1 MLKTNDGY
9 EIYEV
14 KFPKNPMTK
23 EDCTMEAEKIAKIDD
38 LNILK
43 IGFISSSGFAF
54 ESNKWTLISG
64 DELY

>member
-1 MLKTNDGY
+1 
-9 EIYEV
+9 
-14 KFPKNPMTK
+14 MTK